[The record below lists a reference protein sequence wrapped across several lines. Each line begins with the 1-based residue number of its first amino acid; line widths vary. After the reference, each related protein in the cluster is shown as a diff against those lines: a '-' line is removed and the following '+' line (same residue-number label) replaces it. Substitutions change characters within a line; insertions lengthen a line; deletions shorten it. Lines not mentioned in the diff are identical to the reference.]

1 MTQFEDKARLAE
13 FESSMEDWRAI
24 EEYKQSRPSL
34 QAMTTGDASRF
45 CGCFSKSRT
54 YAADHV
60 YAD

>member
-45 CGCFSKSRT
+45 CGCFSQQRT
-54 YAADHV
+54 HAFEEHAYA
-60 YAD
+60 